1 MFASN
6 YIGVDSD
13 SGVFN
18 PDFSLLASSFGI
30 AYTHISNDSQC
41 AKRIEEILQSD
52 YPEIIEMHVSKE
64 TWITPKASSFRDEN
78 GAIHSRDLDDMHP
91 ILSSD
96 EVLKNRMLALAI

>member
-1 MFASN
+1 
-6 YIGVDSD
+6 
-13 SGVFN
+13 
-18 PDFSLLASSFGI
+18 
-30 AYTHISNDSQC
+30 
-41 AKRIEEILQSD
+41 
-52 YPEIIEMHVSKE
+52 MHVSKE